1 MEYLFPSAV
10 PRQTAINI
18 FGYIPIALKFY
29 GCGVDTV
36 DIGAFYRFEGSRVI
50 IKSEGANP
58 EKSLISKLEITTE
71 PQNTSIE
78 EKFVAA
84 IPKAHKK
91 VIIPTSG
98 AEFQKDVADS
108 ASSLCDKV

>member
-29 GCGVDTV
+29 GCGVDTA
-36 DIGAFYRFEGSRVI
+36 DIAAFYRYEGSRVI

-58 EKSLISKLEITTE
+58 EKSLISKLEITSE
-71 PQNTSIE
+71 PADASIE
-78 EKFVAA
+78 EKFIGA
-84 IPKAHKK
+84 IMKACKK
-91 VIIPTSG
+91 LGTFTSG